1 MAYYLGRDVSV
12 ALTTEATDYGLAS
25 VSGVLT
31 TFDTDEGP
39 ANAVDLVIGGGREQP
54 VFGTVPGTTRAY
66 SNEISDLTGVD
77 LSIGTID
84 EDITYMGQRS
94 VLKAEI
100 KKETTISLTKKKSDM
115 LWDKVFNGTIKS
127 GDELVSGTLNHGARW
142 GTANNADGAIKIS
155 DGLLS
160 PKDHNDGTSVTF
172 GYRVFVQLSSGETIS
187 VPCMQ
192 ITSHTVTLNA
202 DGTTEETMEFSSHV
216 TPFIDADVTVTRISN
231 A

>member
-1 MAYYLGRDVSV
+1 MAYYLGRDVKVMICTEDGERGISLDGSNDLQITTDLAV
-12 ALTTEATDYGLAS
+12 ANFANELTAS
-25 VSGVLT
+25 G
-31 TFDTDEGP
+31 
-39 ANAVDLVIGGGREQP
+39 A
-54 VFGTVPGTTRAY
+54 GTTYAL
-66 SNEISDLTGVD
+66 SDLTGVD
-77 LSIGTID
+77 LSIGTVD

-100 KKETTISLTKKKSDM
+100 KKETTVTLTKKKSDL
-115 LWDKVFNGTIKS
+115 LWDLVFNGAIKS
-127 GDELVSGTLNHGARW
+127 GDELVSGTTNHGARW
-142 GTANNADGAIKIS
+142 GVTNNSADAIKIS
-155 DGLLS
+155 NGLLA
-160 PKDHNDGTSVTF
+160 PQDHTDGAKVTF
-172 GYRVFVQLSSGETIS
+172 GYRIFVKLSSGETIS

>member
-39 ANAVDLVIGGGREQP
+39 ANAVDLVIGGGREGV
-54 VFGTVPGTTRAY
+54 VFGTVPGTTRTY

-100 KKETTISLTKKKSDM
+100 KKETTVTLTKKKSDL
-115 LWDKVFNGTIKS
+115 LWDLVFNGAIKS
-127 GDELVSGTLNHGARW
+127 GDELVSGTTNHGARW
-142 GTANNADGAIKIS
+142 GVTNNSADAIKIS
-155 DGLLS
+155 NGLLA
-160 PKDHNDGTSVTF
+160 PQDHTDGAKVTF
-172 GYRVFVQLSSGETIS
+172 GYRIFVKLSSGETIS

>member
-1 MAYYLGRDVSV
+1 MAYYLGRDVKV
-12 ALTTEATDYGLAS
+12 MICTENVDRGVSLDGSNELEITAVEAIANFANELSAS
-25 VSGVLT
+25 G
-31 TFDTDEGP
+31 
-39 ANAVDLVIGGGREQP
+39 A
-54 VFGTVPGTTRAY
+54 GTTYAL
-66 SNEISDLTGVD
+66 SDLTGVD

-115 LWDKVFNGTIKS
+115 LWDKVFNGPIKS
-127 GDELVSGTLNHGARW
+127 SHELVSGTVNHGARW
-142 GTANNADGAIKIS
+142 GLANTSPTASGAIKIS

-160 PKDHNDGTSVTF
+160 PKDHNDGTKVTF

-187 VPCMQ
+187 VPCCQ
-192 ITSHTVTLNA
+192 VISHTLTLNA

-216 TPFIDADVTVTRISN
+216 TPFIGADVDVTRISN

>member
-100 KKETTISLTKKKSDM
+100 KKETTITLTMKKSDSR
-115 LWDKVFNGTIKS
+115 WDLAFNGTGSNSGRYGIKEGGASFQS
-127 GDELVSGTLNHGARW
+127 GLEDPGV
-142 GTANNADGAIKIS
+142 AD
-155 DGLLS
+155 
-160 PKDHNDGTSVTF
+160 F
-172 GYRVFVQLSSGETIS
+172 GYRLYIKLNSGEYFMA
-187 VPCMQ
+187 PNCCLQ
-192 ITSHTVTLNA
+192 SHTVTLNS
-202 DGTTEETMEFSSHV
+202 DGTTEETLEFMTYLDPIISSAV
-216 TPFIDADVTVTRISN
+216 GADTVADAG
-231 A
+231 AF